1 MDEEFCIIASKSA
14 GNLYGQ
20 VAREPMLVEYNY
32 VVSVKNLSTG
42 EIVTLRRYKT
52 YNGAMRFFNR
62 LFAEA

>member
-1 MDEEFCIIASKSA
+1 MDDDFYIIASKST
-14 GNLYGQ
+14 GNLYGEI
-20 VAREPMLVEYNY
+20 ARDPMLVDYNY

-62 LFAEA
+62 LFTEA